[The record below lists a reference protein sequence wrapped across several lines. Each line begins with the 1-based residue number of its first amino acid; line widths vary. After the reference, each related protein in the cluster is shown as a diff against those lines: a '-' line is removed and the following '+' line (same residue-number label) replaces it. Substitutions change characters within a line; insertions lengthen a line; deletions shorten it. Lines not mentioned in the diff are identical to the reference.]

1 MKHMGRGIA
10 TLGVC
15 GLAAMMAWVK
25 TDGLV
30 WIIPFFGLLCIW
42 GDAGKEG

>member
-15 GLAAMMAWVK
+15 GLTAVMAWVK
-25 TDGLV
+25 IDGLV
-30 WIIPFFGLLCIW
+30 WIIPFFGLLFIW
-42 GDAGKEG
+42 DGASKEN